1 MNVGFIGSGNMATAI
16 AGGLLN
22 AGLVKAGEIY
32 VSDASNEALERISS
46 RLKGINTSHDNL
58 ENLDKLD
65 YLFLAVKPHIYEPV
79 IKQIR
84 EKVLDKT
91 VVITIAAGKSRSQ
104 VLELFGRDIK
114 LVRTMPNTPALV
126 GEGMTA
132 VCPSDNLSREE
143 VDAVLSLLGSYG
155 KTELLEE
162 RLIDGYTA
170 MCGSSPAYVY
180 MFIEALAD
188 GGVRE
193 GLPRDKAYR
202 MAAQAVLGS
211 AKMVLET
218 GIHPGQLKDQV
229 CSPGGSTIE
238 AVGVLEDKGFRSA
251 VMEALR
257 VCALKSAKL
266 SES

>member
-16 AGGLLN
+16 VGGLLN
-22 AGLVKAGEIY
+22 TGMVKGGEVF
-32 VSDASNEALERISS
+32 VSDASVKALERISA
-46 RLKGINTSHDNL
+46 RFEGINTSTDNL
-58 ENLDKLD
+58 ENIAELD

-79 IKQIR
+79 IRQIR

-91 VVITIAAGKSRSQ
+91 VVITIAAGKSRAQ
-104 VLELFGRDIK
+104 VLGLFEREIK

-132 VCPSDNLSREE
+132 VCPTDNLSSGE
-143 VDAVLSLLGSYG
+143 VESVLSLLGAYG
-155 KTELLEE
+155 KAELLEE
-162 RLIDGYTA
+162 RLFDGYTA

-218 GIHPGQLKDQV
+218 DIHPGQLKDQV

-257 VCALKSAKL
+257 VCARKSGQL

>member
-1 MNVGFIGSGNMATAI
+1 MNIGFIGSGNMATAI
-16 AGGLLN
+16 VGGLLN
-22 AGLVKAGEIY
+22 TGKVTAGEVF
-32 VSDASNEALERISS
+32 VSDASKEALDRMAGRFS
-46 RLKGINTSHDNL
+46 GIHTSTDNL
-58 ENLDKLD
+58 EHLDKLD
-65 YLFLAVKPHIYEPV
+65 YLFLSVKPHIYEPV
-79 IKQIR
+79 IRQIR
-84 EKVLDKT
+84 DKVAPGT
-91 VVITIAAGKSRSQ
+91 VVITIAAGKSREQ
-104 VLELFGRDIK
+104 VTALFGREIK

-132 VCPSDNLSREE
+132 VCPSDNLSQDE

-155 KTELLEE
+155 KTEVLEE

-193 GLPRDKAYR
+193 GLPRDKAYK

-218 GIHPGQLKDQV
+218 GTHPGQLKDQV

-238 AVGVLEDKGFRSA
+238 AVGVLEEKGFRSA

-257 VCALKSAKL
+257 VCAWKSGKL